1 MEEYKLKQN
10 NRDKSYLVKKSL
22 KYSILDGT
30 FFSMMVGFGES
41 FFSAF
46 AVFLKATN
54 MQLGLLGSL
63 PQALGSLSQ
72 LFSNKLI
79 ELFKSRKKFVY
90 IGALLEGLMYIPIA
104 LVFFFGTFRVFH
116 LVLFVCLYWIFGM
129 IISPAWNSWM
139 GDLVH
144 EKERGIYFGRRN
156 RITGLILF
164 FSLLMGGLILQRF
177 TDGTIKE
184 YIGFIIIFSIAL
196 LARVVSFLYLTKKY
210 EPKYTIVPEAQ
221 FSFIDF
227 LKQARSRNFGL
238 FVLYLCFM
246 NFSVFFAAPFFTAYM
261 LYDLK
266 LNYMTFTIINA
277 TALIIKYLSMPVWG
291 KSSDKYG
298 TKKILTLTGFLMPL
312 IPVLWLFSKDTLY
325 LILIQMYSGFV
336 WAGFEISS
344 FNFVFDTTT
353 PAKRATCVA
362 YYNVLNG
369 VAIFIGAMIGGII
382 VKYNNVFWSKY
393 LFVFLLS
400 GLLRYLAS
408 FAFIPKIRE
417 VRSVEHIPYHKL
429 FFQIITTMP
438 TAGLIYNLVVFMKKK
453 KKRNK

>member
-1 MEEYKLKQN
+1 
-10 NRDKSYLVKKSL
+10 
-22 KYSILDGT
+22 
-30 FFSMMVGFGES
+30 
-41 FFSAF
+41 
-46 AVFLKATN
+46 
-54 MQLGLLGSL
+54 
-63 PQALGSLSQ
+63 
-72 LFSNKLI
+72 
-79 ELFKSRKKFVY
+79 
-90 IGALLEGLMYIPIA
+90 
-104 LVFFFGTFRVFH
+104 
-116 LVLFVCLYWIFGM
+116 M

-139 GDLVH
+139 GDLVN

-164 FSLLMGGLILQRF
+164 FSLLIAGFILQRF
-177 TDGTIKE
+177 ADGITTQ
-184 YIGFIIIFSIAL
+184 YTGFIIIFGIAL
-196 LARVVSFLYLTKKY
+196 FSRILSFLYLTKKY
-210 EPKYTIVPEAQ
+210 EPPYTIVPEAQ

-227 LKQARSRNFGL
+227 LKQARFRNFGL

-246 NFSVFFAAPFFTAYM
+246 NLAVFFSAPFFTAYM

-266 LNYMTFTIINA
+266 LDYMTFTVITA
-277 TALIIKYLSMPVWG
+277 TAIIIKYLSMPVWG
-291 KSSDKYG
+291 RSSDKYG
-298 TKKILTLTGFLMPL
+298 AKKILTLTGFLMPL
-312 IPVLWLFSKDTLY
+312 IPVLWLFSKNNLY

-369 VAIFIGAMIGGII
+369 VAIFIGAVIGGII

-400 GLLRYLAS
+400 GILRYAAS

-417 VRSVEHIPYHKL
+417 VRSVEHIPYHQL
-429 FFQIITTMP
+429 FFHIITTMP
-438 TAGLIYNLVVFMKKK
+438 TSGLIYNMVVFIKKK
-453 KKRNK
+453 KKVKPINKLINIKSKLKK